1 MTVVSVLSIREKLFF
16 DLRHL
21 QCLAE
26 NSRNAS
32 LVEGPSYTLDHLA
45 TFSRGQQPS
54 KQSFEIFI

>member
-1 MTVVSVLSIREKLFF
+1 MNVVAVLSFKDKLVFY
-16 DLRHL
+16 LRHF

-26 NSRNAS
+26 NSRNSS

-45 TFSRGQQPS
+45 TFSRGQQLS